1 MDKLLH
7 CDCGFEV
14 RDDDEGQFVARV
26 QHHAL
31 GAHGMQLSADEVL
44 QLAFHAELDEAVWQ
58 QRLGD
63 GTAGDVA

>member
-7 CDCGFEV
+7 CECGFEV

-26 QHHAL
+26 QRHARDV
-31 GAHGMQLSADEVL
+31 HGMQLSAEEVL
-44 QLAFHAELDEAVWQ
+44 QLAFRAELDEAVWQ

-63 GTAGDVA
+63 QTTGDEP